1 MKHFGDQADPGTAC
15 GLCDICLPDGTVA
28 GAFDAA
34 TPQQQAAMER
44 ILKTLNDEGTPS
56 SGRLHAALFGEDFDR
71 SHFEDLLS
79 ALFRAGFIHLEEES
93 FESEGRTIEFRR
105 PVITPAGRRA
115 DADEIAALRV
125 PSRAEARKSKRAA
138 RRKKTSRSK
147 KKTGSKRK
155 RSARKKL
162 DLAVTASPRLLES
175 LRAFRLKEA
184 RIRNIPA
191 FRIFSDRV
199 MAAIANE
206 RPQMAADLLA
216 INGVGATL
224 HKRYGERIL
233 QIVAEN

>member
-1 MKHFGDQADPGTAC
+1 MRHVRLSAKRGDVVELRAAVFDLGAIGRAPLLVAAGGTLV
-15 GLCDICLPDGTVA
+15 GCDDG
-28 GAFDAA
+28 AA
-34 TPQQQAAMER
+34 VNPK
-44 ILKTLNDEGTPS
+44 L
-56 SGRLHAALFGEDFDR
+56 
-71 SHFEDLLS
+71 FEDLLS